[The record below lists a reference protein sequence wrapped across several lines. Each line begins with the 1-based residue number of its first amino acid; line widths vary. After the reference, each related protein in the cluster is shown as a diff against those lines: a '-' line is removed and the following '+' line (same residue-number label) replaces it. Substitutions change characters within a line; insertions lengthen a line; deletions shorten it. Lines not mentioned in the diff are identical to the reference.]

1 MVQLSQSSLL
11 SFSVKLNIIIVIIII
26 VVIIIPAIL
35 EENSWR
41 LSYSLCIRRIFY
53 KDATRAML
61 RPLITVK
68 FNSDQ
73 VGTEKIKSKC
83 HFAGL
88 QLQLNKVIKGRLLT
102 CTRHIQSVPKTD
114 ARMHTRT
121 RMDTHTYIDI
131 HRGTSTFDFLI
142 ANMLWEAEFLKAL
155 QRTDAKMPVSQ
166 RTPTHTPHTCQN
178 ARGSNDCLLTL
189 GFLLTDLS
197 LRYGCNLLGLYIT
210 TLALDLC

>member
-1 MVQLSQSSLL
+1 
-11 SFSVKLNIIIVIIII
+11 
-26 VVIIIPAIL
+26 
-35 EENSWR
+35 
-41 LSYSLCIRRIFY
+41 
-53 KDATRAML
+53 ML

-131 HRGTSTFDFLI
+131 HRGTSTFDF
-142 ANMLWEAEFLKAL
+142 MTL
-155 QRTDAKMPVSQ
+155 QICSEKQNFSKHCREQMPKCLSPKGHPHTLHTRAKM
-166 RTPTHTPHTCQN
+166 HEGAMIAC
-178 ARGSNDCLLTL
+178 
-189 GFLLTDLS
+189 
-197 LRYGCNLLGLYIT
+197 
-210 TLALDLC
+210 